1 MHSVNFI
8 SIVHPPVKTAR
19 EVKMNYSKWLKDF
32 LSTLENIESVSTEAK
47 SACVEMYCSAQ
58 NGCPNPDPSQ
68 SDIIKMYNSVMS
80 NIEAEGLESAPYY
93 KIVYQLI

>member
-80 NIEAEGLESAPYY
+80 NIEAQRLESAPYY